1 MNLAN
6 EKIYDVGLDIGST
19 TLKLTVL
26 DSKRDVIF
34 KQYRRHHAEI
44 SSTLQTVLQEV
55 IDLLGKDAPI
65 RLMVTGS
72 AGMGLAEKHHLPFG
86 QEVIAATHYVAAFTP
101 NIRTLV
107 DIGGEDAKMVFF
119 HKDKAPDIRMND
131 SCAGG
136 PGAFLDQ
143 VAVLLDCPVEQ
154 LDMMAANAEQ
164 VHSIASRCGVFA
176 KTDIQTLL
184 GKKVPKTDIVASVFQ
199 AVANQVVTALSRGH
213 EIVGPVL
220 FCGGPLAFIP
230 RLRLA
235 CLKAMNMDLK
245 NLELP
250 EFAAYIPSLGAAVMA
265 QEKGH
270 PTTLREM
277 QHFLAAERGDEA
289 LGARLP
295 ALFQNE
301 EEFQKWWQEKQ
312 RFALKRV
319 ALREMPGDECFLGID
334 SGSTTAKV
342 VAVDQEGHLVF
353 TYYANN
359 RGDAL
364 EAVAHGLQKLREEI
378 VASGRPEIKIRAA
391 AVTGYGEDLIKAAWG
406 LNYGLV
412 ETIAHYQA
420 ARHFDPQV
428 DFVLDIGGQDMK
440 AIFIHQGAI
449 TKIDLN
455 EACSSGCGSFIEGLA
470 KSLQKTPAEF
480 AQLALK
486 AEHPCDLGTRCT
498 VFMNSRVKQALRE
511 GAAMEDI
518 AAGLAYAVV
527 KNCLYKVLKLKDAR
541 DLGQHLVVQGGTM
554 RNLAVVRAF
563 EKLSGGTVAFTDVP
577 ELMGAFGAAL
587 YAQEHGAP
595 EVLMESAAL
604 AEVPTFATKKFT
616 CHGCANA
623 CQISRY
629 DFSGR
634 LFFAGNRCEKIFSNL
649 GTQHRHGKNLFPI
662 KYDLL
667 FNRAVKTVEGKK
679 EFHPW
684 VIGIPRGLNYYE
696 DFPFWDSLL
705 TNCGMIVK
713 LSGRSTN
720 ELYESG
726 LRTIAADNI
735 CFPAKIMH
743 GHIYDLIH
751 QGVERILMP
760 FVVFEYTEDE
770 QAANKYNCPVVAG
783 YSDVIRSMIDP
794 EAKHQVK
801 LDVPGINFADEKL
814 LAESCWEYVQS
825 LGVSYPVFRAA
836 FKLALKAQ
844 KKFRKEISTRAQ
856 EIAQEAIKD
865 QRPLIVLVGR
875 PYHTD
880 PLIQHQASEMIA
892 AFGVDV
898 VSEDVVRTLKVK
910 STVKQWWSYPGRI
923 LRAAEWVATM
933 PDNVQLVQ
941 LTSFG
946 CGPDAFLTD
955 AAAKI
960 MQDAGRPYTLLKI
973 DDVSNLGP
981 LRLRVRS
988 LLESLAQRKQAQGVR
1003 DQLLGKAHL
1012 PRPEKKI
1019 LIPFMSEF
1027 FSPVI
1032 EALMK
1037 MDGHVVETLPPPDAQ
1052 TVDYGLR
1059 YANNDVC
1066 YPAILVVGDIVK
1078 AALSGRYDP
1087 QDICFAFSQTNGQCR
1102 ASSYIHLIKKALAAA
1117 GLENI
1122 PLFSLKLEGEEDPQW
1137 PRLKVNWKKLMLPA
1151 LRGFAYADK
1160 IMQLYYAAAPRE
1172 KIKGTVNRLRDRY
1185 MAQGA
1190 QLIAAYRTREL
1201 LPLLQ
1206 QAAVEFEAAIKHVD
1220 LMRVGIVGEIYLK
1233 YSPFANRHIADWLV
1247 QQNVWPIFAPICGF
1261 FLQFF
1266 PNRRAFIQQ
1275 HVIKKTFWDWIAPL
1289 VHIFVNRV
1297 LRKFD
1302 LAVKDFTYHQD
1313 FDDIYEQAEK
1323 ARPLI
1328 NLAAQYGEGWI
1339 IAAELAAMAEKGV
1352 QHAVSIQPF
1361 GCIANHLIAKG
1372 ISKRLREFYPKLN
1385 FLSLDFDNG
1394 TSDANMINRLQFLLQ
1409 TAAVGRHPQ
1418 GAPDLTSA
1426 INHSSLSPEEKEKN
1440 YPLS

>member
-1 MNLAN
+1 MNAMREQVYN
-6 EKIYDVGLDIGST
+6 VGLDIGST

-26 DSKRDVIF
+26 DNKQEVIF

-55 IDLLGKDAPI
+55 IDLLGKDASI
-65 RLMVTGS
+65 RFMVTGS

-86 QEVIAATHYVAAFTP
+86 QEVIAATHYVAVFTP

-136 PGAFLDQ
+136 TGAFLDQ

-154 LDMMAANAEQ
+154 LDMMAAHAEQ

-250 EFAAYIPSLGAAVMA
+250 EYAAYIPALGAAVMA

-270 PTTLREM
+270 PTTLGEM
-277 QHFLAAERGDEA
+277 QHLLAAERGDEA
-289 LGARLP
+289 FGTRLP
-295 ALFQNE
+295 ALFDNE

-420 ARHFDPQV
+420 ARYFDPQV

-587 YAQEHGAP
+587 YAKEHGAA

-604 AEVPTFATKKFT
+604 AEVPSFETQKFT

-649 GTQHRHGKNLFPI
+649 GTQHRHGKNLFPL

-794 EAKHQVK
+794 QANHQIK

-825 LGVSYPVFRAA
+825 LGVSYQVFRPA

-844 KKFRKEISTRAQ
+844 KKFRKEISTQAQ
-856 EIAQEAIKD
+856 EIAQAALKD

-898 VSEDVVRTLKVK
+898 VSEDVVRTLAVK
-910 STVKQWWSYPGRI
+910 SSIKQWWSYPGRI
-923 LRAAEWVATM
+923 LRAAEWVAKM

-988 LLESLAQRKQAQGVR
+988 LLESLAQRKQAQRANQAVA
-1003 DQLLGKAHL
+1003 LG
-1012 PRPEKKI
+1012 RPEKKM

-1027 FSPVI
+1027 FSPII
-1032 EALMK
+1032 EALLRSQ
-1037 MDGHVVETLPPPDAQ
+1037 GHPVETLPPPDAQ

-1078 AALSGRYDP
+1078 AALSGRYP
-1087 QDICFAFSQTNGQCR
+1087 HAEISFAFTQTNGQCR

-1117 GLENI
+1117 GFPDI

-1137 PRLKVNWKKLMLPA
+1137 PRLKMDWKKMMLPA
-1151 LRGFAYADK
+1151 LRGMAYADK
-1160 IMQLYYAAAPRE
+1160 IMQLYYATAPRE
-1172 KIKGTVNRLRDRY
+1172 RVKGMADRLRDHY
-1185 MAQGA
+1185 ITQGK
-1190 QLIAAYRTREL
+1190 QLIEAQRSKEL
-1201 LPLLQ
+1201 LLLLK
-1206 QAAVEFEAAIKHVD
+1206 QAAQEFEAALKHVE

-1233 YSPFANRHIADWLV
+1233 YGPFANRHIADWLV
-1247 QQNVWPIFAPICGF
+1247 QQKVWPIFAPIMGF

-1266 PNRRAFIQQ
+1266 PNRQAFVEQ
-1275 HVIKKTFWDWIAPL
+1275 HLIKKTFWDWVAPL
-1289 VHIFVNRV
+1289 VYRFVKRV

-1313 FDDIYEQAEK
+1313 FDDIYALSRK

-1328 NLAAQYGEGWI
+1328 NIAAQYGEGWI
-1339 IAAELAAMAEKGV
+1339 IAAELASMAEKGV

-1409 TAAVGRHPQ
+1409 TAAAGQASTVPEAMV
-1418 GAPDLTSA
+1418 APSRPPVMA
-1426 INHSSLSPEEKEKN
+1426 PEKSSTDQLLS
-1440 YPLS
+1440 